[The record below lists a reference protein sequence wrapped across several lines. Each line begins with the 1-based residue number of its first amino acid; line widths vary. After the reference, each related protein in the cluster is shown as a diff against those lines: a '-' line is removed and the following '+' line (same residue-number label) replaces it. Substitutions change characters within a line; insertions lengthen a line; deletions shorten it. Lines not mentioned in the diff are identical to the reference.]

1 MPTII
6 LNKVKFKI
14 FFIIFILIS
23 GNIGAQNFIPAS
35 CYIHKSQL
43 KDFIKAEMVYPEKAL
58 QEKTEGTVEL
68 SFIINPDG
76 SIQQLK
82 IIEPVSPEIN
92 KEAIR
97 IFKKIIWIPAEN
109 FGKPV
114 ASRHIFSIKFNIK
127 KYKKNCKIRGY
138 TNINYPYQPVDTT
151 NKIYFIRDIDSSPIP
166 VFESK
171 NYSLDRF
178 INENIIYPEAA
189 FKQNISGIV
198 TVCFIVETHGMISNI
213 VAEEPLAGGC
223 SQEAIRIIKL
233 LKWKPGIKD
242 KKAVRVKMSLD
253 ITFKLT
259 QSSEHQMVPNNQ
271 NKSM

>member
-1 MPTII
+1 MPTINI
-6 LNKVKFKI
+6 NNVK
-14 FFIIFILIS
+14 FIIFLILIILIS
-23 GNIGAQNFIPAS
+23 GNIGAQNFIPPR
-35 CYIHKSQL
+35 CYMNKSQL
-43 KDFIKAEMVYPEKAL
+43 KDFIKAEMVYPEKAI
-58 QEKTEGTVEL
+58 QDKTGGTVEL

-76 SIQQLK
+76 SIQQLN
-82 IIEPVSPEIN
+82 IIEPVSPEID

-109 FGKPV
+109 IGKPV
-114 ASRHIFSIKFNIK
+114 AIRHSFSIKFNLK
-127 KYKKNCKIRGY
+127 KHIKNCKIRGY
-138 TNINYPYQPVDTT
+138 TKINYPYQPIDTT
-151 NKIYFIRDIDSSPIP
+151 NKIYSIRDIDSSPIP

-171 NYSLDRF
+171 NYSLNKF

-213 VAEEPLAGGC
+213 VAKEPLAGGC
-223 SQEAIRIIKL
+223 SQEAIRIINL

-259 QSSEHQMVPNNQ
+259 QRSGHQIVPNNQ

>member
-1 MPTII
+1 MLTI
-6 LNKVKFKI
+6 NVSKVKFKI
-14 FFIIFILIS
+14 FFIIFIFIS

-35 CYIHKSQL
+35 CYMIKSQL
-43 KDFIKAEMVYPEKAL
+43 KDFIKAEMVYPEKAI
-58 QEKTEGTVEL
+58 QEKAEGIVEL

-76 SIQQLK
+76 SIQHLK
-82 IIEPVSPEIN
+82 IIESVSPEID

-114 ASRHIFSIKFNIK
+114 ASRHTFSIKFNIK

-138 TNINYPYQPVDTT
+138 AEITYPYQPVDTT
-151 NKIYFIRDIDSSPIP
+151 NKIYSIRDIDSSPIP

-171 NYSLDRF
+171 NYSLNKF

-198 TVCFIVETHGMISNI
+198 KVCFIVETHGMISNI

-233 LKWKPGIKD
+233 LNWKPGIKD

-253 ITFKLT
+253 ITFKLS
-259 QSSEHQMVPNNQ
+259 QKSRHQIVPNNQ